1 MALSTLPQQEA
12 LGRIKADL
20 GAFVGKKVRMRTTKG
35 RGVTWEREGTLEN
48 IYPNLFIIQVVEGKV
63 LRRVSYS
70 YADVLTKTIKLCCAQ
85 TGEDIFPWLPDR
97 F

>member
-12 LGRIKADL
+12 LSRIKTDL
-20 GAFVGKKVRMRTTKG
+20 GAFVGKKIRMRTIKG
-35 RGVTWEREGTLEN
+35 RGVMWEREGTLEN
-48 IYPNLFIIQVVEGKV
+48 IYPNLFIIQVMEGQS
-63 LRRVSYS
+63 LRKVSYS
-70 YADVLTKTIKLCCAQ
+70 YADVLTKTIKLCCPQ

>member
-12 LGRIKADL
+12 LTRIKSDL
-20 GAFVGKKVRMRTTKG
+20 NGYVGKRVKMRTIRS
-35 RGVTWEREGTLEN
+35 RGMMWEREGTLEN
-48 IYPNLFIIQVVEGKV
+48 IYPNLFVIQVLERGCFRK
-63 LRRVSYS
+63 LSFS
-70 YADVLTKTIKLCCAQ
+70 YADVLTKTIKLCRPQ

>member
-12 LGRIKADL
+12 LSRIKTDL

-35 RGVTWEREGTLEN
+35 RGVTWEREGTLED
-48 IYPNLFIIQVVEGKV
+48 IYPNLFIIQVMEGEG
-63 LRRVSYS
+63 LRKISYS
-70 YADVLTKTIKLCCAQ
+70 YADVLTKTIKLCCPQ